1 MEIEEKGTGKWL
13 FFLIGLLAS
22 LIIGWIVFP
31 ALIHSRK
38 EQPVRFSH
46 LKHGEDASLKCEDCH
61 TFRTDGSFAGIPTL
75 AKCLE
80 CHESVQGSSKEEADF
95 IKVAE
100 KLKKE
105 KKNIPWLFYSKQPDN
120 VFFSHAAHVKMAK
133 LECKACHK
141 SVGGRTEKNPT
152 YRSKWISG
160 YAPEVM
166 SMKTCEAC
174 HEKKGASNDCFVC
187 HK

>member
-1 MEIEEKGTGKWL
+1 
-13 FFLIGLLAS
+13 
-22 LIIGWIVFP
+22 
-31 ALIHSRK
+31 
-38 EQPVRFSH
+38 
-46 LKHGEDASLKCEDCH
+46 
-61 TFRTDGSFAGIPTL
+61 L

>member
-1 MEIEEKGTGKWL
+1 
-13 FFLIGLLAS
+13 
-22 LIIGWIVFP
+22 
-31 ALIHSRK
+31 
-38 EQPVRFSH
+38 
-46 LKHGEDASLKCEDCH
+46 
-61 TFRTDGSFAGIPTL
+61 
-75 AKCLE
+75 
-80 CHESVQGSSKEEADF
+80 
-95 IKVAE
+95 
-100 KLKKE
+100 
-105 KKNIPWLFYSKQPDN
+105 FYSKQPDN
-120 VFFSHAAHVKMAK
+120 IFFSHAAHVKVAK